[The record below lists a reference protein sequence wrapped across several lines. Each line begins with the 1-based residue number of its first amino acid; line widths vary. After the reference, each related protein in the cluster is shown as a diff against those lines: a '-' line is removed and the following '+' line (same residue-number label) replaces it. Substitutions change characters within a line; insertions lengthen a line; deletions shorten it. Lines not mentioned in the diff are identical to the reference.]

1 MTQGADLQ
9 GQGRRGLGARLRRIL
24 TAVWA
29 WLFLILMIA
38 FFEVWSH
45 IAYHHTF
52 IGRIATVQSILL
64 ATTQTLLLAEGLT
77 FLIVAAELDLSIGFV
92 TGLAAV
98 VAALLMQA
106 LAHIPAGLAFALSTV
121 GGLAAAAVPGMING
135 VLTARLA
142 VPSFIGTLGMY
153 GVAEGVAYLVSGGTT
168 VPIQNAVSTNMG
180 NNTFLFIPIPAF
192 IALLVTVVL
201 HYMLSSTKFGTYTYA
216 KGGSME
222 ASVRAGI
229 NVSRHTMWLFVLSSL
244 TSGLAGIIYTGRFS
258 AGAAQAG
265 EPTLLNAF
273 AAVFIGGASLS
284 GGSGTILGTVIG
296 SLIIAVIQFGLVFIN
311 VQAYWQFVA
320 VGIVIIVAVI
330 IDQYRTHIAS
340 RRR

>member
-1 MTQGADLQ
+1 MQQAEFQ
-9 GQGRRGLGARLRRIL
+9 GQRRNRGFAVRARRVL

-38 FFEVWSH
+38 FFEIWSH
-45 IAYHHTF
+45 LAYHHTF
-52 IGRIATVQSILL
+52 IARIATVQSILL

-77 FLIVAAELDLSIGFV
+77 FLIVAAELDLSIAFV
-92 TGLAAV
+92 TGLASV
-98 VAALLMQA
+98 VSALLMQA
-106 LAHIPAGLAFALSTV
+106 LVGLPAGLAFAISTV
-121 GGLAAAAVPGMING
+121 GALLAASVPGLVNG
-135 VLTARLA
+135 FLTARLA

-153 GVAEGVAYLVSGGTT
+153 GVAEGVAYLISGGATL
-168 VPIQNAVSTNMG
+168 PIDNAVSTNMG
-180 NNTFLFIPIPAF
+180 NETLLLVPIPAI
-192 IALLVTVVL
+192 IALGVTIVL
-201 HYMLSSTKFGTYTYA
+201 HYTLSNTKFGTYTYA

-229 NVSRHTMWLFVLSSL
+229 NVPRHTMSLFVLSAL

-258 AGAAQAG
+258 AGAALAG

-284 GGSGTILGTVIG
+284 GGSGTIMGTVIG
-296 SLIIAVIQFGLVFIN
+296 ALIIAVIQFGLVFIN
-311 VQAYWQFVA
+311 VQAYWQFLA

-330 IDQYRTHIAS
+330 IDQYQTHIGP
-340 RRR
+340 RRG

>member
-1 MTQGADLQ
+1 MQQTDLQ
-9 GQGRRGLGARLRRIL
+9 GSRGNRRVSVRARRIL

-52 IGRIATVQSILL
+52 IARLATVQSILL

-77 FLIVAAELDLSIGFV
+77 FLIVAAELDLSIAFV
-92 TGLAAV
+92 TGLASV
-98 VAALLMQA
+98 VAALIMQA
-106 LAHIPAGLAFALSTV
+106 LVHLPAGLAFAISTV
-121 GGLAAAAVPGMING
+121 GALAAASIPGLVNG
-135 VLTARLA
+135 LLTARLA

-153 GVAEGVAYLVSGGTT
+153 GVAEGVAYLISGGTT
-168 VPIQNAVSTNMG
+168 VPIDNAVSTNMG
-180 NNTFLFIPIPAF
+180 NNTFLLVPIPAI
-192 IALLVTVVL
+192 IALVVTVVL
-201 HYMLSSTKFGTYTYA
+201 HYTLSNTPFGTYTYA
-216 KGGSME
+216 KGGSKE

-229 NVSRHTMWLFVLSSL
+229 NVSRHTMSLFVLSAL

-258 AGAAQAG
+258 AGAALAG

-284 GGSGTILGTVIG
+284 GGSGTIMGTVIG
-296 SLIIAVIQFGLVFIN
+296 ALIIAVIQFGLVYIN
-311 VQAYWQFVA
+311 VQAYWQFLA

-330 IDQYRTHIAS
+330 IDQYQTHFGG
-340 RRR
+340 RRG